1 MKDATDQKWATAELA
16 SVSKVF
22 TDGNWI
28 ETKDQASEGIRLV
41 QTGNVGEGAFKDR
54 RDKARWID
62 DETFDRLNCFEVL
75 PGDCLVSRLPDPVG
89 RACIIPET
97 GDKMITAVDC
107 TVIRP
112 DETKIDTRF
121 FVYYSLSSEYLR
133 NVDDVCTGT
142 TRRRISRKNL
152 GKIPIPLPPL
162 EEQQR
167 IVAVLDEAFEGLAR
181 ARAHAEANLQN
192 ARKLFENSLEA
203 ELEAVGNSNE
213 TSLGEHIDLLAGF
226 AFKSK
231 GYTEDQSAMRLMR
244 GDNIIPGAV
253 RWEGAKYWPI
263 EDCEAY
269 EKFQLCA
276 DDVLIAMDRTW
287 IKAGIKYAVLTD
299 ADVPSLLVQRVARL
313 RCLPSLDTHFLEML
327 IGSKSFE
334 RYVLSIQTGTGVPHI
349 SPTQIKDFKFPLPD
363 IETQAEMVERLLI
376 VKNGSNEL
384 SESYSQKVQDID
396 DCRRSLLQKA
406 FAGELS

>member
-1 MKDATDQKWATAELA
+1 MRDATDQKWATADLA

-41 QTGNVGEGAFKDR
+41 QTGNVGEGVFKDR

-62 DETFDRLNCFEVL
+62 DQTFDRLNCFEVM

-112 DETKIDTRF
+112 DEAKIDPQF
-121 FVYYSLSSEYLR
+121 FVYYSQSSEYLR
-133 NVDDVCTGT
+133 NVDDRCTGT

-167 IVAVLDEAFEGLAR
+167 IVAVLDEAFEGLTR

-192 ARKLFENSLEA
+192 AQDLFESLRFVMLSEQTEGWETHPLADCFRLKSGENLTAKKMVPGPFPVYGGNGIAGTHDACNLSGDNVIIGRVGALCGNARYIDHDIWLTDNAFKVVNYNFDFDHRFLAYLLNFKNLRSLARQAAQPVISNSSLADLELTFPA
-203 ELEAVGNSNE
+203 SVELQADLAVKLANAETELEDIQKKYEAK
-213 TSLGEHIDLLAGF
+213 LQDL
-226 AFKSK
+226 
-231 GYTEDQSAMRLMR
+231 
-244 GDNIIPGAV
+244 
-253 RWEGAKYWPI
+253 
-263 EDCEAY
+263 
-269 EKFQLCA
+269 
-276 DDVLIAMDRTW
+276 DD
-287 IKAGIKYAVLTD
+287 
-299 ADVPSLLVQRVARL
+299 L
-313 RCLPSLDTHFLEML
+313 R
-327 IGSKSFE
+327 
-334 RYVLSIQTGTGVPHI
+334 Q
-349 SPTQIKDFKFPLPD
+349 
-363 IETQAEMVERLLI
+363 
-376 VKNGSNEL
+376 
-384 SESYSQKVQDID
+384 
-396 DCRRSLLQKA
+396 SLLQKA
-406 FAGELS
+406 FAGELT

>member
-1 MKDATDQKWATAELA
+1 MNCKQSREG
-16 SVSKVF
+16 
-22 TDGNWI
+22 DGDPISRI
-28 ETKDQASEGIRLV
+28 ETIA
-41 QTGNVGEGAFKDR
+41 TGEFN
-54 RDKARWID
+54 
-62 DETFDRLNCFEVL
+62 FEK
-75 PGDCLVSRLPDPVG
+75 VG
-89 RACIIPET
+89 RAELSEADRKKYRLQV
-97 GDKMITAVDC
+97 GDILFSHINSPPHIGKSALLKREDAIYHGVNLLLLRPKEHVDA
-107 TVIRP
+107 
-112 DETKIDTRF
+112 RF
-121 FVYYSLSSEYLR
+121 LQSYLSYLHQSGFWR
-133 NVDDVCTGT
+133 
-142 TRRRISRKNL
+142 SRCKQSVNQASVNQTDI
-152 GKIPIPLPPL
+152 KAIQMPVPPL

-192 ARKLFENSLEA
+192 ARELFENSLEA
-203 ELEAVGNSNE
+203 ELEAVGNSHE

-231 GYTEDQSAMRLMR
+231 GYTEDQCAMRLMR

-253 RWEGAKYWPI
+253 RWQSAKYWPI
-263 EDCEAY
+263 DDCEAY
-269 EKFQLCA
+269 EKFQLRA

-313 RCLPSLDTHFLEML
+313 RCLPSLDTHFLAML

-396 DCRRSLLQKA
+396 GLRQSLLQKA
-406 FAGELS
+406 FAGELT